1 MHSIVSLLKNW
12 TLPVAI
18 ILGTALY
25 LVFAFVPQLEDAAVT
40 LGEVIAVIFPMSVF
54 ATLFITFS
62 KVDFHLMGLRRWH
75 IVVVLLQLMLV
86 GFVTLLILLY
96 TEYVD
101 PERKSFF
108 CVALALL
115 TCVIAPCASAS
126 PVVTAK
132 LGGNLTSMTSFV
144 LLSSI
149 VTAVAIPAV
158 FPLVSPSPGFSFLAT
173 FFRILEKMAI
183 VLLLPLLLG
192 VIVRMGAHYKIR
204 PFIGIYNYIIASP
217 DLAFYCWAF
226 SLAITAGVTVRNIV
240 HSEAPLTLLIVIA
253 VLSFLVALVQ
263 FAIGRAVGHRL
274 GVPIE
279 SGQAMFQ
286 KNTALAIWVS
296 TLYLPPVASV
306 GAGCYV
312 LWQNIINS
320 YELWAAR
327 SPKS

>member
-40 LGEVIAVIFPMSVF
+40 FGEVIAVIFPMSVF

-132 LGGNLTSMTSFV
+132 LGGNLTAMTSFV

-158 FPLVSPSPGFSFLAT
+158 FPLVSPSPGFSFIAT
-173 FFRILEKMAI
+173 FFTALLSGWERTTKFAHSSVFTTIL
-183 VLLLPLLLG
+183 L
-192 VIVRMGAHYKIR
+192 HR
-204 PFIGIYNYIIASP
+204 PTLHS
-217 DLAFYCWAF
+217 
-226 SLAITAGVTVRNIV
+226 TAG
-240 HSEAPLTLLIVIA
+240 
-253 VLSFLVALVQ
+253 LS
-263 FAIGRAVGHRL
+263 H
-274 GVPIE
+274 
-279 SGQAMFQ
+279 
-286 KNTALAIWVS
+286 
-296 TLYLPPVASV
+296 
-306 GAGCYV
+306 
-312 LWQNIINS
+312 WQ
-320 YELWAAR
+320 
-327 SPKS
+327 